1 MPDSRIP
8 ADNGMGNDSS
18 LVKPAPSLPQ
28 IPTEIPNLPYPDL

>member
-8 ADNGMGNDSS
+8 ADNGTGHDSS

-28 IPTEIPNLPYPDL
+28 IPAEIPNLPYPDL